1 MQSLKCLQH
10 LLVLH
15 IQIFISEFGLCLHF
29 ENGWFQKLKELYIE
43 NSLEL
48 RDIIIDKG
56 ALPSLKKLHLHAL
69 LGLEN
74 IPTGIR
80 HLEKLEV
87 LYISR
92 MENEFVQHS
101 STTEDWNWIMEH
113 VPFAEISTTD
123 NRNVVRNS
131 MS

>member
-1 MQSLKCLQH
+1 
-10 LLVLH
+10 
-15 IQIFISEFGLCLHF
+15 
-29 ENGWFQKLKELYIE
+29 ELYVE

-56 ALPSLKKLHLHAL
+56 ALPSLKKLHLHSL

-74 IPTGIR
+74 IHTGIQN
-80 HLEKLEV
+80 LEKLEV

-92 MENEFVQHS
+92 MENEFVQHN

-113 VPFAEISTTD
+113 VPLAEISTID
-123 NRNVVRNS
+123 NRNVVRNARS
-131 MS
+131 